1 MAFFLTV
8 PFILALFCSSLLAQV
23 KRFGM
28 VYRSLMFIPYVLASV
43 VTAAIWRN
51 LLDPRKGIGA
61 ALADIG
67 IEGFDIAY
75 LGKADTALFSI
86 AFIDNWH
93 FWGFLMILFL
103 AAMQAIPPVLYDAAK
118 IDGANR
124 WQEWRHVTMP
134 GIRPILLFMFMMVA
148 IWSFL
153 AYDYIWILT
162 QGGPAGASEVIATQL
177 YKNAFTRFQAG
188 YGAAQGVIVSIFCR
202 FHHFDLRHVAPQRMG
217 YMSAVGR
224 ISLRDTQFGRPRRKE
239 RPRLLVFNHAILI
252 LLTAFSV
259 IPLLILASNSVK
271 SNAEIAL
278 NPLGLPTSIIAD
290 NYVSAWEQGNF
301 ATTMGNSVIYVV
313 ATIAAELVLGGLAA
327 YALARRKPPG
337 SDVLMLYF
345 LVAST
350 VPLWMYIVPLF
361 VQFRTLK
368 LLNTMHGLILIY
380 VALNAPLT
388 IFLLRSYM
396 IDLPGELEDAAR
408 VDGANEFQ
416 VLTRIVLPLTK
427 PGFLTVGL
435 VVGLGVW
442 NEFVLALTF
451 IHDPSRFPITTSFF
465 KFTDRF
471 ARDWALTSAG
481 AVIIIFPVMV
491 LFLALQRQ
499 FIEGLAEGGI
509 KT

>member
-1 MAFFLTV
+1 
-8 PFILALFCSSLLAQV
+8 
-23 KRFGM
+23 
-28 VYRSLMFIPYVLASV
+28 
-43 VTAAIWRN
+43 
-51 LLDPRKGIGA
+51 
-61 ALADIG
+61 
-67 IEGFDIAY
+67 
-75 LGKADTALFSI
+75 
-86 AFIDNWH
+86 
-93 FWGFLMILFL
+93 
-103 AAMQAIPPVLYDAAK
+103 
-118 IDGANR
+118 
-124 WQEWRHVTMP
+124 
-134 GIRPILLFMFMMVA
+134 
-148 IWSFL
+148 
-153 AYDYIWILT
+153 
-162 QGGPAGASEVIATQL
+162 
-177 YKNAFTRFQAG
+177 
-188 YGAAQGVIVSIFCR
+188 
-202 FHHFDLRHVAPQRMG
+202 
-217 YMSAVGR
+217 MSAVGR